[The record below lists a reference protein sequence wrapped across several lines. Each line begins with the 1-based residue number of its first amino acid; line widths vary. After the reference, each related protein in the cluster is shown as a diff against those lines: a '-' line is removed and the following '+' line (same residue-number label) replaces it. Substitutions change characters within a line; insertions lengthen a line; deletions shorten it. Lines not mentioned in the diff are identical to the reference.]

1 MEKDNV
7 LKNKNF
13 LLLFQG
19 KIVSNLAATLYS
31 FALSFYILE
40 ITNNNSAIQGLYL
53 GLCGIVYILMSFI
66 GGILA
71 DRWNKI
77 KIIYGSDF
85 IKGFI
90 LILSLIPLII
100 AINTDNSLMQVILL
114 FAIGIINN
122 IIAAIFSPAAS
133 AILPEIVEEQ
143 KYQQANSYF
152 SIASSFEAIF
162 GIVLAGILY
171 SALSIQLLFIVVG
184 VAYIISGVTEVF
196 IKTTYINKKN
206 NKLTLKSMFIDLKD
220 AFKYLWPRKGLMAL
234 IFGILFINFFFNPY
248 FSNAFPYI
256 IKTSVSESEYLFDS
270 WIKPEMWSSIFSV
283 ALSLGSLY
291 MSIVLSKMKQR
302 ENNGKWIK
310 LWLFILAIVALLVL
324 LVYYIFINS
333 NMSVFLICNAILFF
347 AVGLCIVSVN
357 IPISTTIQKT
367 VEKDKL
373 AKVSSLINIGS
384 QGLIP
389 IASLVSGLIISN
401 VGVGV
406 LLIVCTV
413 GMIITAIFIN
423 LNKSINNL

>member
-357 IPISTTIQKT
+357 IPVSTTIQKT